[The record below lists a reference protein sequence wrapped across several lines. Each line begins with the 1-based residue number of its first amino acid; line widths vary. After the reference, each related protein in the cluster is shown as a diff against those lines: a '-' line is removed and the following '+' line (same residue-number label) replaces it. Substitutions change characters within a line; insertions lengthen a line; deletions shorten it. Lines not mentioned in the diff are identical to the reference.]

1 MFCNFDTAG
10 RIGNAHTQT
19 SQPKKEE
26 LILLLAVISEST
38 SKKIQSIATPKEII
52 HSNTLKM
59 YASSRY
65 LWLDGL
71 VWSALPVSRRTF
83 VEVPFPWTS
92 FKSCLINS
100 PLTELPL
107 MSSQSCLM
115 YSFSLLNP
123 AGLQTSK
130 TYFPHLVLQFSRYIL
145 VLLSLQSSW
154 NWQRWTENKAAW
166 VFCSARFQAKKW
178 CLLRTV
184 NTGTFPQSI
193 SKLEGKS
200 HW

>member
-1 MFCNFDTAG
+1 MFCNLDTAG
-10 RIGNAHTQT
+10 RTGNAHTQT

-26 LILLLAVISEST
+26 LIPLLAVISEST
-38 SKKIQSIATPKEII
+38 SKKIQSTATPKEII
-52 HSNTLKM
+52 HSNTWKM
-59 YASSRY
+59 YASS

-71 VWSALPVSRRTF
+71 VWSALPVSRRTL

-100 PLTELPL
+100 SLTELPL
-107 MSSQSCLM
+107 MSCRSSLM

-130 TYFPHLVLQFSRYIL
+130 TYFPHLVPPFSCCIL

-154 NWQRWTENKAAW
+154 NWQRWTENEAAW
-166 VFCSARFQAKKW
+166 VFCSARLQAKKW